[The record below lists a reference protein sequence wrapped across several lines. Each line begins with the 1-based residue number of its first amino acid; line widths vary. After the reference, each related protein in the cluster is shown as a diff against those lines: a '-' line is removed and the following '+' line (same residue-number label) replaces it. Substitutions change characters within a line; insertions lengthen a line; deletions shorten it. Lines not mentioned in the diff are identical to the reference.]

1 MSTMTAGRGRSALA
15 LIGFL
20 ALCFAVEAVAAVAT
34 WTSVGIWYPLLAK
47 PWFTLPKEVFGPVWT
62 VLYAMMAV
70 AAWLVWRDA
79 DPAERR
85 TALPLFFAQLALNVL
100 WPILFFGLQA
110 VAEALIEIALLLVLV
125 LATTLA
131 FWRVDRRAGALFV
144 PYLVWVT
151 YATALNAAV
160 WAMN

>member
-1 MSTMTAGRGRSALA
+1 MTALRGNSVLT

-20 ALCFAVEAVAAVAT
+20 ALCFGVEAVAAVAT
-34 WTSVGIWYPLLAK
+34 WTSVEIWYPLLAK
-47 PWFTLPKEVFGPVWT
+47 PWFTLPKGAFGPVWT

-70 AAWLVWRDA
+70 AAWLVWREA
-79 DPAERR
+79 GPAERR
-85 TALPLFFAQLALNVL
+85 PALRLFFAQLALNVL

-110 VAEALIEIALLLVLV
+110 VTEALIEIGLLLALV

-131 FWRVDRRAGALFV
+131 FWRIDQRAGALFV
-144 PYLVWVT
+144 PYLLWVT
-151 YATALNAAV
+151 YAAALNAAI